1 MLFVQFYQI
10 QLVTSLFQIVLLVCI
25 IVKEITTTLLQKKKL
40 EESLKKDYKL
50 PTTGYFSVKNNKIR
64 IQYYLN
70 GPESSKS
77 KQSFREYT
85 GIVLNDSTFV
95 LTEYLDFRFK
105 KITMLYRTYHF
116 QKFN

>member
-1 MLFVQFYQI
+1 M
-10 QLVTSLFQIVLLVCI
+10 VCI